1 MHRQKSPFLGSISM
15 MNSSIPSN
23 DNWRSDQTEFQGC
36 KKYQSHH
43 HTVSIFLCSLKKDK
57 IKGMYLVFLHS
68 AIRLIYALCILFW
81 ILLIADSIL
90 NFQSLCFGEIRWIVN
105 YTKSLIHYNYTNKQ
119 VIPLCLIPLVVCLTE
134 YFLSF

>member
-1 MHRQKSPFLGSISM
+1 MHRQKSPFLGSMSM

-105 YTKSLIHYNYTNKQ
+105 YTKSLLHYTNKQ